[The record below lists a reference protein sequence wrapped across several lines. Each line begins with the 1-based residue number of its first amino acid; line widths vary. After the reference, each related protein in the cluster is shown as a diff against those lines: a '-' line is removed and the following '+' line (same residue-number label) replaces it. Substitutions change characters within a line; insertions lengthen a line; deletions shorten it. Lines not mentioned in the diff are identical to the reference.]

1 MNLSFFIAR
10 RYLFSKK
17 STNVI
22 NVISGVSVAG
32 VAIATM
38 AMVIVMSVFN
48 GFHDLVASFF
58 TAFDPQIK
66 VVPTKGKSVAADDT
80 LLLQMR
86 RLPQVEVATECVEDM
101 ALAYYQGKQAMVTVK
116 GVDENFDSLTHIREI
131 LVGDGSYE
139 LSAGNLD
146 MGIPG
151 IRLAIQLGI
160 GARWKG
166 FLRVYAPVREGQLAD
181 LSAPDEGFVVD
192 SLFSAGVVFSVKQAK
207 YDKDYIITP
216 ISFARRLFSRQ
227 GEISSLEFRLKQ
239 GSDLDGVKKEMRR
252 IGQGRFKV
260 MDRYEQQD
268 DTFSIMQIEKTL
280 AYAFL
285 CFILVIA
292 CFNIV
297 GSLSMLIVDKKADI
311 ATMRNIG
318 ATNGLITRIFLYE
331 GRLISAIGAVAGILI
346 GLLLC
351 WLQQRY
357 GIVSMGQSDGTF
369 VVNAYPVSV
378 HYTDIAVVFFTVI
391 VVGWLSAWYPVHY
404 FARRIYEKGG
414 SAGSATPSHSGT
426 SAKA

>member
-58 TAFDPQIK
+58 TAFDPQLK
-66 VVPTKGKSVAADDT
+66 VVPAKGKSVAADDT
-80 LLLQMR
+80 LLLRMR
-86 RLPQVEVATECVEDM
+86 RLPEIAVATECVEDM
-101 ALAYYQGKQAMVTVK
+101 GLAFYEGKQAMVTVK

-131 LVGDGSYE
+131 LVGEGSYE

-151 IRLAIQLGI
+151 IRLAIQLGT

-166 FLRVYAPVREGQLAD
+166 FLKIYAPVREGQLAD

-192 SLFSAGVVFSVKQAK
+192 SLFSPGVVFNVRQAK
-207 YDKDYIITP
+207 YDSNYIITP
-216 ISFARRLFSRQ
+216 ISFARRLFDRQ
-227 GEISSLEFRLKQ
+227 GEISSIEFRLKP
-239 GSDLDGVKKEMRR
+239 GSDLDRVKKEMRR
-252 IGQGRFKV
+252 IGGDRFKV

-268 DTFSIMQIEKTL
+268 DTFSIMQIEKTM
-280 AYAFL
+280 AYFFL

-292 CFNIV
+292 CFNII

-311 ATMRNIG
+311 STLRNLG
-318 ATNGLITRIFLYE
+318 ATRGLISRVFLYE
-331 GRLISAIGAVAGILI
+331 GRLISAIGAVAGILL

-357 GIVSMGQSDGTF
+357 GLVSMGQSDGTF

-378 HYTDIAVVFFTVI
+378 HYADIVVVFITVI
-391 VVGWLSAWYPVHY
+391 IVGWLSAWYPVRY
-404 FARRIYEKGG
+404 FARRIYEN
-414 SAGSATPSHSGT
+414 
-426 SAKA
+426 